1 MEVHKMKVGVIM
13 GGVSSERQVSL
24 MTGEEMIAHLDK
36 NKYEVIPVQ
45 LHNKED
51 LVEKAKDLDMA
62 LLALHGKYGE
72 DGTIQGTLETL
83 GIPYTGSGMLS
94 SSICMDKNISK
105 KIMRFEGI
113 PTSDWICLSNMDE
126 LQLDEIDKMG
136 YPVVVKPNSGGSS
149 VGVKIVYDKDSL
161 LSSIA
166 EVFEWDSEV
175 MIEKYIKGDEITCSV
190 FDGRPLPVI
199 SIRHKAEFFDYNAK
213 YDDAATIE
221 EVVELPNELNERVV
235 AAALACYKA
244 LKCSVYARIDMMV
257 KDGIP
262 YVMEVNTLPGMTK
275 NSLLPKSAQ
284 AAGIAYSELLDMII
298 ETSMQVRKMEGF
310 K

>member
-1 MEVHKMKVGVIM
+1 MKVGVIM
-13 GGVSSERQVSL
+13 GGVSSEKQVSL
-24 MTGEEMIAHLDK
+24 MTGGEMIAHLDK
-36 NKYEVIPVQ
+36 SKYEVIPVE
-45 LHNKED
+45 LNNKED
-51 LVEKAKDLDMA
+51 LVEKAKNLDIA

-105 KIMRFEGI
+105 KIIRYEGI
-113 PTSDWICLSNMDE
+113 PTADWICLSNMEE
-126 LQLDEIDKMG
+126 LHMDEIDKMG

-149 VGVKIVYDKDSL
+149 VGVKLVYDQDSL
-161 LSSIA
+161 LSAVA
-166 EVFEWDSEV
+166 EVFEWDTEV
-175 MIEKYIKGDEITCSV
+175 LIEKYIKGEEITCAI
-190 FDGRPLPVI
+190 FDGKLLPII
-199 SIRHKAEFFDYNAK
+199 SIRHAAEFFDYNAK
-213 YDDAATIE
+213 YDDVATIE
-221 EVVELPNELNERVV
+221 EVVDLPPELNERVA

-284 AAGIAYSELLDMII
+284 AVGISYSELLDMII
-298 ETSMQVRKMEGF
+298 ETSLKVRKMEGF
-310 K
+310 